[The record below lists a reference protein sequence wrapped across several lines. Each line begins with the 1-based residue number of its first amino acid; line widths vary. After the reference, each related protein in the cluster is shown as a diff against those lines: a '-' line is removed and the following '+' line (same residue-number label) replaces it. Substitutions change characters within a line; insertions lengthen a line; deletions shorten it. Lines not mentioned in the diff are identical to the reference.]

1 MTSLLPKHIIIII
14 GILSLSCGD
23 ESKISN
29 SNIEFSTEEI
39 LQNVVIEIASFDS
52 FTVRNTEDFTTPTR
66 IVSRVTLFD
75 KSTGE
80 KISSVIPEYTELE
93 DAYELS
99 YELGRR
105 VDKELVESNF
115 RISFLLADST
125 VIRLDTLAKM
135 YKHTYESAEIFV
147 RTGNRLS
154 TDHCVHHPQD
164 IDFFNDKM
172 YYHSFGPCGIFELD
186 MSNKFIRT
194 LIPSIVGGDFI
205 AVDSNYVYFDIRT
218 IGIYRYSLSV
228 DSFKSIINFSVLNSE
243 VAGMDIY
250 EGLLYIL
257 TFSDSAYIIKRF
269 DLQGNFIDEM
279 DYPLQTYYISI
290 DNGILYGIDRSTIV
304 LTRFELS
311 SKEILEAVKHPS
323 HSPAGIGVYEDNFYY
338 IDFDKQM
345 IGYVQVSELR

>member
-1 MTSLLPKHIIIII
+1 MTSLLPKQIIIII

-23 ESKISN
+23 ESKISI

-39 LQNVVIEIASFDS
+39 LQNVVIKITSLDT
-52 FTVRNTEDFTTPTR
+52 FTVRNTEDFTTPTK
-66 IVSRVTLFD
+66 IVLRVTLFD

-80 KISSVIPEYTELE
+80 KISSVVPEYIELE
-93 DAYELS
+93 DAYELT
-99 YELGRR
+99 YEVGRR

-154 TDHCVHHPQD
+154 TDPCVSFPQD

-172 YYHSFGPCGIFELD
+172 YYHSFGPCGIFELE

-194 LIPSIVGGDFI
+194 LVPNISGGDFI
-205 AVDSNYVYFDIRT
+205 AVDSNYVYVDIRT
-218 IGIYRYSLSV
+218 IGIFRYSLSD
-228 DSFKSIINFSVLNSE
+228 DSFESVINFSVLNSE
-243 VAGMDIY
+243 LAGMDIY

-269 DLQGNFIDEM
+269 DLQGNFIDQM
-279 DYPLQTYYISI
+279 DYPLQTYYMSI
-290 DNGILYGIDRSTIV
+290 DNGILYGIDLST
-304 LTRFELS
+304 LMLSRFELS

-323 HSPAGIGVYEDNFYY
+323 HSPEGIGVYEDNLYY

-345 IGYVQVSELR
+345 IGYVPVADLR